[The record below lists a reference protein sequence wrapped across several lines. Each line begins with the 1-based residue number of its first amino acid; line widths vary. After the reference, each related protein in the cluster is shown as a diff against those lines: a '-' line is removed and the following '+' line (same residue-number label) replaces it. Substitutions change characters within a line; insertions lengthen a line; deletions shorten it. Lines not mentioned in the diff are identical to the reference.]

1 MITLELAKEHLR
13 IRHDDQDTLITSH
26 INSADQ
32 ALRRFLGDEADAY
45 ADELVAAELLLV
57 EWFYRPEDKV
67 DLDPI
72 HQMPRAVVAL
82 AGPYR
87 TPTVA

>member
-13 IRHDDQDTLITSH
+13 VRHDDQDTLITSH
-26 INSADQ
+26 IMSADQ
-32 ALRRFLGDEADAY
+32 TLRRFLGDNADAY

-57 EWFYRPEDKV
+57 EWLFRPEDKV
-67 DLDPI
+67 ELDPV